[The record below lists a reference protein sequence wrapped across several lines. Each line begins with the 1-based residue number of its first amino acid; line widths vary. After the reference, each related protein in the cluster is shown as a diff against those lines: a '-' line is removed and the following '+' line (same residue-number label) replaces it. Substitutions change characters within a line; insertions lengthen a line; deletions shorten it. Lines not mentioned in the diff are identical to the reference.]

1 MRVKLPLDQTNR
13 IEVYLDKLSLDIK
26 DLPELDS
33 LMCSIR
39 SPVLVVNPSYLRD
52 INIIRCQRNSQY
64 KLLAAIDLEGK
75 TFGGN
80 KIYKI
85 RDMIEADGFD
95 IGLTVGRNKIEMI
108 NEIKGIISF
117 LSQAGKHYSIR
128 WVINTK
134 HGSDHIDKC
143 INAIKESKC
152 NYELISLLTDELEPD
167 LAHTIMKD
175 CRNKIGITKCNMK
188 ISGKPV
194 DGLIKNDLNLRYQIE
209 AKDLK

>member
-13 IEVYLDKLSLDIK
+13 IEVFLDKLNLEVKS
-26 DLPELDS
+26 LPELDS

-39 SPVLVVNPSYLRD
+39 SPALVIDQAYLRD

-128 WVINTK
+128 WVIDTK

-143 INAIKESKC
+143 ISAIKESKC
-152 NYELISLLTDELEPD
+152 NYELISLLTDDLEPE
-167 LAHTIMKD
+167 LAHKILND
-175 CRNKIGITKCNMK
+175 CRGKIGVSKCNMK
-188 ISGKPV
+188 ISGQPV
-194 DGLIKNDLNLRYQIE
+194 EGFIKNDLNLRYQVR